1 MESSAIDPRYVSTAE
16 INWDHMSDVV
26 EKLTGK
32 GGYQGVGFINL
43 NDDEIAQWKDLIP
56 DCDHVALHLGH
67 MASNITWESLYPEWI
82 DEEEQ
87 FEVPTCPS
95 LPWIQVP
102 GRPRL
107 DLVVVKLPCNKG
119 GKWSRDVVRLH
130 LQLAAA
136 RVAASSKGLH
146 DVHVLFITDCFPI
159 PNLFIG
165 KELVVRQ
172 GNLWLFKP
180 NLHQLRQ
187 KVQLPIGSCALT
199 VPLKAKGQYQFSISL
214 PFLLCTPWLI

>member
-1 MESSAIDPRYVSTAE
+1 MMESSALDPRYVSSAE

-32 GGYQGVGFINL
+32 SGYQGVGFINL
-43 NDDEIAQWKDLIP
+43 NDYEIAQWKHLIP

-67 MASNITWESLYPEWI
+67 MKSNITWESLYPEWI

-87 FEVPTCPS
+87 FELPTCPS

-102 GRPRL
+102 GKPRL
-107 DLVVVKLPCNKG
+107 DLVVVKLPCNKA

-136 RVAASSKGLH
+136 RLAASSKGLH

-165 KELVVRQ
+165 KELVSRQ

-187 KVQLPIGSCALT
+187 KVQLPIGSCELT
-199 VPLKAKGQYQFSISL
+199 VPLKAKGQYQLSI
-214 PFLLCTPWLI
+214 PFLEALL